1 MQGPIHGWRTPQVL
15 LAEALG
21 SCRLFPLFSHLIIPA
36 MRAGFVGYFFIPVL
50 LPINIHRNCQKPLFI
65 SELSL
70 YYVWLCLMP
79 RAMGSQFCPS
89 HSGWVGESLSP
100 DLRRIEQPMQTWLPH
115 GWWEWLDHFCQPWM
129 RPNLILSRNWGG
141 CPKKSDNL
149 PSGYLTYPW
158 KISIFNR

>member
-1 MQGPIHGWRTPQVL
+1 MQGLIHGWRTPQVL

-21 SCRLFPLFSHLIIPA
+21 SCRLFPLCSHLIIPA

-65 SELSL
+65 SEFQHMCMMMFNAKGYGITVLPISQ
-70 YYVWLCLMP
+70 WL
-79 RAMGSQFCPS
+79 
-89 HSGWVGESLSP
+89 GESLGP

-141 CPKKSDNL
+141 CPKNSDNL
-149 PSGYLTYPW
+149 PNW
-158 KISIFNR
+158 